1 VAVIGAGTMGAGIAQ
16 VCAQAG
22 WKTNLFDAFPEGLE
36 RGMKAID
43 AFWDKGIARGKTS
56 VEQKQQW
63 AANLHPISDMSEA
76 VSNVD
81 LVIEAVPEIPSLKH
95 QIFADLGKMTKK
107 DCILG
112 TNTSSL
118 SIKAIAHASGRP
130 ENVIGMHFFNPVP
143 IMKLL
148 ELVKHDSCS
157 EQTIAFAKAAGAA
170 MGKTTILVE
179 DIPGF
184 ATSRLGVVLGNEAI
198 RMLADGVASA
208 KDIDTA
214 IMKLLELVKH
224 DSCSEQ
230 TIAFAKAAGAA
241 MGKTTILVEDIP
253 GFATSRLGVVLGN
266 EAIRML
272 ADGVAS
278 AKDIDTAMVLG
289 YKHPMG
295 PLALTDLVGLDVRRD
310 ILLNL
315 KQSFNDDSY
324 TPHPLLEKLV
334 AEGRLGKKSGKG
346 IYDWTSGSA
355 EETELP

>member
-1 VAVIGAGTMGAGIAQ
+1 MEIRSVAVIGAGTMGAGIAQ

-22 WKTNLFDAFPEGLE
+22 WNTNLFDAFPEGLE
-36 RGMKAID
+36 RGMKTID
-43 AFWDKGIARGKTS
+43 AFWDKGIARGKTTA
-56 VEQKQQW
+56 EQKQQW
-63 AANLHPISDMSEA
+63 AANLHPVSDMSEA
-76 VSNVD
+76 VADVD

-95 QIFADLGKMTKK
+95 QIFADLGKMTKA

-118 SIKAIAHASGRP
+118 SIEAIAQASGRA

-157 EQTIAFAKAAGAA
+157 EQTVAFAQAAGAA
-170 MGKTTILVE
+170 MGKTTILV
-179 DIPGF
+179 
-184 ATSRLGVVLGNEAI
+184 
-198 RMLADGVASA
+198 
-208 KDIDTA
+208 K
-214 IMKLLELVKH
+214 
-224 DSCSEQ
+224 
-230 TIAFAKAAGAA
+230 
-241 MGKTTILVEDIP
+241 DIP

-295 PLALTDLVGLDVRRD
+295 PLALSDLVGLDVRRD

-315 KQSFNDDSY
+315 KQSFDDDSY

-346 IYDWTSGSA
+346 IYDWSSGSA

>member
-1 VAVIGAGTMGAGIAQ
+1 MGINSVAVIGAGTMGAGIAQ

-43 AFWDKGIARGKTS
+43 AFWDKGIARGKTTP
-56 VEQKQQW
+56 EQKSEW
-63 AANLHPISDMSEA
+63 ASNLHA
-76 VSNVD
+76 VSEMTDAVGDVD
-81 LVIEAVPEIPSLKH
+81 LVIEAVPEIPELKH
-95 QIFADLGKMTKK
+95 KIFAELGAMTRE

-118 SIKAIAHASGRP
+118 SIADIATASGRADK
-130 ENVIGMHFFNPVP
+130 VIGMHFFNPVP

-157 EQTIAFAKAAGAA
+157 DETIAVAEAAGKA
-170 MGKTTILVE
+170 MGKTTILV
-179 DIPGF
+179 
-184 ATSRLGVVLGNEAI
+184 
-198 RMLADGVASA
+198 
-208 KDIDTA
+208 K
-214 IMKLLELVKH
+214 
-224 DSCSEQ
+224 
-230 TIAFAKAAGAA
+230 
-241 MGKTTILVEDIP
+241 DIP

-324 TPHPLLEKLV
+324 TPHPLLEKMV

-346 IYDWTSGSA
+346 IYDWSSGSA
-355 EETELP
+355 EGTELP

>member
-1 VAVIGAGTMGAGIAQ
+1 MGINTVAVIGAGTMGAGIAQ

-22 WKTNLFDAFPEGLE
+22 WNTNLFDAFPEGLE
-36 RGMKAID
+36 RGMNAID
-43 AFWDKGIARGKTS
+43 AFWDKGIARGKTTP
-56 VEQKQQW
+56 EQKLEW
-63 AANLHPISDMSEA
+63 SANLHA
-76 VSNVD
+76 VSNMADAVGDVD
-81 LVIEAVPEIPSLKH
+81 LVIEAVPEIPDLKH
-95 QIFADLGKMTKK
+95 KIFADLGAMTRD

-118 SIKAIAHASGRP
+118 SIADIAAASGKP
-130 ENVIGMHFFNPVP
+130 DKVIGMHFFNPVP

-157 EQTIAFAKAAGAA
+157 DETIAAAEAAGKA
-170 MGKTTILVE
+170 MGKTTILV
-179 DIPGF
+179 
-184 ATSRLGVVLGNEAI
+184 
-198 RMLADGVASA
+198 
-208 KDIDTA
+208 K
-214 IMKLLELVKH
+214 
-224 DSCSEQ
+224 
-230 TIAFAKAAGAA
+230 
-241 MGKTTILVEDIP
+241 DIP

-346 IYDWTSGSA
+346 IYDWSTGSA